1 MDVNDQLFKGT
12 SFSDLMS
19 DVYHNSKKKDRQIN
33 QLISQ
38 LQPLIRTASDAT
50 IIVPLIKEYLDVA
63 VKNDDH
69 LVKLTAIVDNKIIR
83 DYIDSLIHDSYDFTH
98 IFKLLGCKSNINRD
112 FIITKLES
120 KSIQSKIIKKITNYK
135 KIPKKTL
142 DYYKTNCDKEI
153 SDEDIINAIL
163 KYLHKKYNEQS
174 IFWIDIDTIYFNGW
188 NKNELDEEGPREYI
202 YNILCKSNS
211 ICSIM

>member
-1 MDVNDQLFKGT
+1 MDVNDHLFKGK

-69 LVKLTAIVDNKIIR
+69 LVKLTAIVQRYISTQQTITGENSLLSEDEKSQLLKIAESEFEEELT
-83 DYIDSLIHDSYDFTH
+83 DEID
-98 IFKLLGCKSNINRD
+98 K
-112 FIITKLES
+112 
-120 KSIQSKIIKKITNYK
+120 IQSE
-135 KIPKKTL
+135 
-142 DYYKTNCDKEI
+142 DKELQ
-153 SDEDIINAIL
+153 EKINNVKESL
-163 KYLHKKYNEQS
+163 E
-174 IFWIDIDTIYFNGW
+174 
-188 NKNELDEEGPREYI
+188 KNND
-202 YNILCKSNS
+202 S
-211 ICSIM
+211 